1 MEGKSRVRVIDRI
14 FVSIFEI
21 DNYRP
26 NSFSFVCFD
35 YATEPPLLSNW
46 NSRPNFLCSFSYFK
60 YVAHFAFIGSNF
72 IKRVWWNI
80 RSRWNSFVD
89 SFSSRICFF
98 FFLPEKRTDSLS
110 LVYTMSDYS
119 LILLNVQG
127 LIYIFFISIRM
138 EEEYNRNDLS
148 YYRGG
153 GKKKDNRVEGK
164 RSVNFVAN
172 K

>member
-148 YYRGG
+148 YHRGG
-153 GKKKDNRVEGK
+153 RKKKIIELKENVL
-164 RSVNFVAN
+164 
-172 K
+172 